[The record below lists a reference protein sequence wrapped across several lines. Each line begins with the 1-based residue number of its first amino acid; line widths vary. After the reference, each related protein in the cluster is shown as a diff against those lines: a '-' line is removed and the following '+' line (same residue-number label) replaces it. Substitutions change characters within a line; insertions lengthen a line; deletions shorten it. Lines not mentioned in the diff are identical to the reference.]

1 MGTPE
6 FATETLSVLAN
17 SHHKISCVYT
27 QPPKKSFRGQKINPS
42 AVQLE
47 AEQLK
52 LKEKEFLADTA
63 AKADELKLKE
73 KEILTEAAA
82 KADELQ
88 LKGEIEGVKVGVDIG
103 KAKDNLLQRTPK

>member
-1 MGTPE
+1 MQQQELALKKAE
-6 FATETLSVLAN
+6 FELKKQKMMTDAATT
-17 SHHKISCVYT
+17 
-27 QPPKKSFRGQKINPS
+27 
-42 AVQLE
+42 

-82 KADELQ
+82 KADALR
-88 LKGEIEGVKVGVDIG
+88 LKGEIEGVRVGVDIG
-103 KAKDNLLQRTPK
+103 KAKDNLRQRTPK

>member
-1 MGTPE
+1 MTDA
-6 FATETLSVLAN
+6 ATT
-17 SHHKISCVYT
+17 
-27 QPPKKSFRGQKINPS
+27 
-42 AVQLE
+42 

-73 KEILTEAAA
+73 KEILADAAA
-82 KADELQ
+82 KADELK

-103 KAKDNLLQRTPK
+103 KAKDNLRQRTPK